1 MDPSNAAAARLAVLG
16 RHLVSD
22 GEHDGRGLHRVATRG
37 QNSDVRPAPGGGK
50 GTLTVVDNR
59 TGKKYTVR
67 RRGVQQLHQAGGT
80 RINYWALC
88 AG

>member
-1 MDPSNAAAARLAVLG
+1 MLG
-16 RHLVSD
+16 RHLVND
-22 GEHDGRGLHRVATRG
+22 EGHDGGLHRVATRA

-50 GTLTVVDNR
+50 GTLTIVDNR

-67 RRGVQQLHQAGGT
+67 RQGVQQLQPGSGT
-80 RINYWALC
+80 RTNCWALC